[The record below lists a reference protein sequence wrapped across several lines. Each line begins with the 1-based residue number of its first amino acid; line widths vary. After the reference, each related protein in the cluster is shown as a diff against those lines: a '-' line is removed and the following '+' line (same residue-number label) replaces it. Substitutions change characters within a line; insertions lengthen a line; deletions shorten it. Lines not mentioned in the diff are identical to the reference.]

1 MTGGAAGGDAR
12 AQGPGAG
19 APDADGPSGQE
30 AAGQEAA
37 GRPQGRRS
45 WRRAARLA
53 GALALVAV
61 LAWGAGLAW
70 FVHAALQPGEAPPE
84 ADGIVALTGGAERIE
99 LALRLLAEGRA
110 RLLLV
115 SGVSPSAEL
124 GELARRAGV
133 DAGPLAARV
142 TLGRQARSTLGN
154 AAETAAWARANG
166 VRSLI
171 VVTAGY
177 HMPRALAE
185 IGWAL
190 PEVTLYPAAVLPPAL
205 RARGPATLRLL
216 ASEYTKWLLVRS
228 GLSPQS
234 I

>member
-1 MTGGAAGGDAR
+1 MTGGADGAAPAR
-12 AQGPGAG
+12 PW
-19 APDADGPSGQE
+19 P
-30 AAGQEAA
+30 A
-37 GRPQGRRS
+37 GRVGRLV
-45 WRRAARLA
+45 RLA
-53 GALALVAV
+53 GALVLVAV

-70 FVHAALQPGEAPPE
+70 FVHAAMQPGESPPD

-99 LALRLLAEGRA
+99 LALRLLAQGRA

-115 SGVSPSAEL
+115 SGVAPAAEL

-133 DAGPLAARV
+133 DPAPLAARI
-142 TLGRQARSTLGN
+142 TLGRQAHSTLGN
-154 AAETAAWARANG
+154 AVETASWARTNG
-166 VRSLI
+166 VQSLI

-190 PEVTLYPAAVLPPAL
+190 PEVTLYPAAVMPPAL
-205 RARGPATLRLL
+205 RARDPAVLRLL
-216 ASEYTKWLLVRS
+216 ASEYTKWLLVRAGRS
-228 GLSPQS
+228 WQS

>member
-1 MTGGAAGGDAR
+1 MAS
-12 AQGPGAG
+12 PGAG
-19 APDADGPSGQE
+19 LSDGSRD
-30 AAGQEAA
+30 
-37 GRPQGRRS
+37 GRPGVGRPRVGRPRGGRARDRLL
-45 WRRAARLA
+45 RRLARLV
-53 GALALVAV
+53 GAAALLAV

-70 FVHAALQPGEAPPE
+70 FVHSALQPGEVPPD

-99 LALRLLAEGRA
+99 LALRLLAQGRA

-115 SGVSPSAEL
+115 SGVAPAAEL

-133 DAGPLAARV
+133 DPGPLAARI

-154 AAETAAWARANG
+154 AAETASWARANG

-190 PEVTLYPAAVLPPAL
+190 PEVTLHPVAVLPPAL
-205 RARGPATLRLL
+205 RAGGPAALRLL

-228 GLSPQS
+228 GLSRQS

>member
-1 MTGGAAGGDAR
+1 MTGGADD
-12 AQGPGAG
+12 AG
-19 APDADGPSGQE
+19 AV
-30 AAGQEAA
+30 AA
-37 GRPQGRRS
+37 GRAGRRGGG
-45 WRRAARLA
+45 RLVRLA
-53 GALALVAV
+53 GALALAAV

-70 FVHAALQPGEAPPE
+70 FVRGALQPGEAPPD

-115 SGVSPSAEL
+115 SGVAPGAEL

-133 DAGPLAARV
+133 DPGPLAARV

-190 PEVTLYPAAVLPPAL
+190 PEATLHPDAVLPPAM
-205 RARGPATLRLL
+205 RAHGAGALRLL
-216 ASEYTKWLLVRS
+216 AWEYTKWLLVRS
-228 GLSPQS
+228 GLARQS

>member
-1 MTGGAAGGDAR
+1 MTGEAGGE
-12 AQGPGAG
+12 AG
-19 APDADGPSGQE
+19 IE
-30 AAGQEAA
+30 AAGQAEDEAGGEGGA
-37 GRPQGRRS
+37 RARARRLGARRVGRVLRG
-45 WRRAARLA
+45 A

-70 FVHAALQPGEAPPE
+70 FVQAALRPGEQPPV

-99 LALRLLAEGRA
+99 LALRLLAADRA

-115 SGVSPSAEL
+115 SGVAPAAEL

-133 DAGPLAARV
+133 DPVPLAARV
-142 TLGRQARSTLGN
+142 TLGRQARTTLGN

-185 IGWAL
+185 IGRAL
-190 PEVTLYPAAVLPPAL
+190 PEVTLFPAAVLPPAL
-205 RARGPATLRLL
+205 RARGPAMLRLL

-234 I
+234 G